1 MDREADRRW
10 TRRHPPHRVHD
21 QAHHGDRRADALQ
34 EGRYLLDDPLPVSS
48 RSSPQSKF
56 SCARHQ
62 GLEVADLER
71 PITHHLMTHTSGL
84 TYPLYDNDPVSRLYH
99 QAHVL
104 RDDESLAD
112 NMRRIAA
119 LPLAHQ
125 PGTRWTYG
133 VSLDVLGR
141 LVEVIAGQSFDIFLQ
156 ERIFAPLGMTDTGFY
171 AAPENQDRVVPVYRS
186 DSHGRLTREDIEGQ
200 VSQRPVFL
208 SGGGGLLSTATDYA
222 RFCQMLIDGG
232 VLGSV
237 RLLGRKTVE
246 LMTASYWPSEK
257 GAFPPEWLSPGWSAS
272 LGGGTI
278 VDVAQSGL
286 PCSVGTY
293 SWGGAYSTGFWIDP
307 HEQFFGLLMTHIV
320 PFNPRLASLFQ
331 VLAYQ
336 ALVA

>member
-1 MDREADRRW
+1 MDREAHCPMER
-10 TRRHPPHRVHD
+10 
-21 QAHHGDRRADALQ
+21 DAIFRIASMTKPITATAVLMLFE
-34 EGRYLLDDPLPVSS
+34 EGRFLLDDPVAGFLPEFA
-48 RSSPQSKF
+48 QSKVF
-56 SCARHQ
+56 VRETDQ

-71 PITHHLMTHTSGL
+71 PITIHHLMTHTSGL

-208 SGGGGLLSTATDYA
+208 SGGGGLLSRRPTMRA
-222 RFCQMLIDGG
+222 
-232 VLGSV
+232 SV
-237 RLLGRKTVE
+237 RCSSTVGC
-246 LMTASYWPSEK
+246 W
-257 GAFPPEWLSPGWSAS
+257 
-272 LGGGTI
+272 
-278 VDVAQSGL
+278 AQ
-286 PCSVGTY
+286 C
-293 SWGGAYSTGFWIDP
+293 AC
-307 HEQFFGLLMTHIV
+307 
-320 PFNPRLASLFQ
+320 
-331 VLAYQ
+331 
-336 ALVA
+336 